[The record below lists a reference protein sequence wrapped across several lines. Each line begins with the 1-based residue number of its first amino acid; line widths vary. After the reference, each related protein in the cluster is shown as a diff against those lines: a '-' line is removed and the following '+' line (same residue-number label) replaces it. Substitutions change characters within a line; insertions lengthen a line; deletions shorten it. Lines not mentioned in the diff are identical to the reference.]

1 MMQGIKNTSNDT
13 FGRLMGN
20 GLHYEVPK
28 YQRDYSWD
36 KEQWSD
42 LWYDLMQMID
52 EKDSHYMGY
61 LVLQTADAPLS
72 QVGIAALRVR
82 LGHHCDFFIPGQ
94 MQGAVQPRASTA
106 RNQNIRFHKSSKNH

>member
-42 LWYDLMQMID
+42 L
-52 EKDSHYMGY
+52 
-61 LVLQTADAPLS
+61 
-72 QVGIAALRVR
+72 
-82 LGHHCDFFIPGQ
+82 
-94 MQGAVQPRASTA
+94 
-106 RNQNIRFHKSSKNH
+106 

>member
-36 KEQWSD
+36 KDKDGNILDKPIKKNDHAVDALCYNCYGVRGSLSD
-42 LWYDLMQMID
+42 YTPNSSIDLSEVHI
-52 EKDSHYMGY
+52 Y
-61 LVLQTADAPLS
+61 
-72 QVGIAALRVR
+72 
-82 LGHHCDFFIPGQ
+82 
-94 MQGAVQPRASTA
+94 
-106 RNQNIRFHKSSKNH
+106 